1 MSAEEVL
8 PARFFLAADNR
19 TYWTLLVRSSTTGA
33 DVLRQLADKLQIAD
47 STLSLSSTVR
57 EASGDVMR
65 ECWRQRTNARAGPTL
80 ARTPTN
86 CARFSNKNESFSLFH
101 FQKSQR
107 ATRLVAFLGVFFSK
121 NAFSFVCTCLG
132 ERIARDALLLPLKK
146 ALDQEPADADAK
158 FIVTQRVRCCVWL

>member
-1 MSAEEVL
+1 MGKKEESKSIMSAEEVL

-65 ECWRQRTNARAGPTL
+65 E
-80 ARTPTN
+80 
-86 CARFSNKNESFSLFH
+86 
-101 FQKSQR
+101 
-107 ATRLVAFLGVFFSK
+107 
-121 NAFSFVCTCLG
+121 
-132 ERIARDALLLPLKK
+132 RIARDALLLPLKK

-158 FIVTQRVRCCVWL
+158 FIVTQRSDADGQILAREVVLTADDQLTANGALSPSPSTK